1 MPDIALPQPKRFSD
15 SCLACSA
22 SFDQIGG
29 MLTSRRCWLLFTLL
43 FTAGLLSAADDRR
56 PNILFCIAD
65 DWGWPHAGAY
75 GSKFV
80 ETPTFDRIAREGV
93 LFTNAF
99 TSNPKCAPCRAS
111 ITTGRNSW
119 QLEEGISHWNR
130 WPEQFITY
138 PDLLAKAGYHVG
150 LTGKGWGPGEFQD
163 SREHNPAGPLY
174 DKFKTVP
181 PGKSMSTQDYARNF
195 IENFL
200 PQRDEGQP
208 FCFWLGAKEPH
219 RAYEEGNGLRRGKSL
234 DTVDVPGFYPDNE
247 IIRSDML
254 DYAIEVEWYDSHV
267 ARVLEHLRE
276 IGELDNTI
284 IVMTSDHGMPFPRVK
299 GQIYEMGFHLP
310 LAVRWG
316 DHAPAGRVVTDF
328 INVRDFA
335 PTFLEA
341 AGLTPHAQF
350 TGKSFA
356 NVLRSPDEGRV
367 DASRDIML
375 TGKERHDVGRPNDWG
390 YPARAIRTDDFLY
403 VYNFHSERWPA
414 GNPETDYRN
423 VDASPTKTHLLERDD
438 HYTADSF
445 GKRPTRQLFA
455 INEDPDCLNNLA
467 DSDDHTAVMA
477 HLHAQLMAMLKAEGD
492 PRLNGRTDFFDTIE
506 YLGRQTYTW
515 DVFMEN
521 TGPEKN

>member
-1 MPDIALPQPKRFSD
+1 MFAPFKQDYHMVTP
-15 SCLACSA
+15 
-22 SFDQIGG
+22 
-29 MLTSRRCWLLFTLL
+29 TRRWLLLVFTLI
-43 FTAGLLSAADDRR
+43 FGLASAAQDRR

-80 ETPTFDRIAREGV
+80 ETPTFDRIANEGV

-138 PDLLAKAGYHVG
+138 PDLLLEAGYHVG
-150 LTGKGWGPGEFQD
+150 FTGKGWGPGEYKD
-163 SREHNPAGPLY
+163 SREHNPAGPNY
-174 DKFKTVP
+174 DGHKNDT
-181 PGKSMSTQDYARNF
+181 PGKSMSAHDYSRNF

-200 PQRDEGQP
+200 PHREEGQP
-208 FCFWLGAKEPH
+208 FCFWLGAYEPH
-219 RAYEEGNGLRRGKSL
+219 RAYEDGNGLRRGKKL
-234 DTVDVPGFYPDNE
+234 DTVEVPGFYPDNDT
-247 IIRSDML
+247 IRGDML
-254 DYAIEVEWYDSHV
+254 DYAIEVEWYDTHV
-267 ARVLEHLRE
+267 GRAIDHLRE

-299 GQIYEMGFHLP
+299 GQIYEMGYHLP

-341 AGLTPHAQF
+341 AGLKPHAQF
-350 TGKSFA
+350 TGKSFVD
-356 NVLRSPDEGRV
+356 VLRSPAEGRI
-367 DASRDIML
+367 DASRDVML
-375 TGKERHDVGRPNDWG
+375 TGKERHDVGRPHNWG
-390 YPARAIRTDDFLY
+390 YPSRAIRTDDFLY
-403 VYNFHSERWPA
+403 VYNFHPERWPA
-414 GNPETDYRN
+414 GNPETGYRN
-423 VDASPTKTHLLERDD
+423 VDASPTKTHLLEREDQFT
-438 HYTADSF
+438 HESF
-445 GKRPTRQLFA
+445 GKRPARQLFNIA
-455 INEDPDCLNNLA
+455 EDPECLVNLA
-467 DSDDHTAVMA
+467 DSAEHTAIMGEL
-477 HLHAQLMAMLKAEGD
+477 HLRLMAMLKAEGD
-492 PRLNGRTDFFDTIE
+492 PRLNGRADFFDTIE
-506 YLGRQTYTW
+506 YLGRQTYMW

-521 TGPEKN
+521 EDRKN